1 MPSCFSSLLL
11 ATSLGVLS
19 GAPAQQPAT
28 SASTKA
34 EVKTPVPSTSG
45 RKPSTKVKAPGA
57 KVAARPTSVKPT
69 TATTSKAAAADCDLP
84 VSTVAAVKP
93 VPIAADPLAPTLA
106 PCAEPTKKP

>member
-28 SASTKA
+28 PVPTKA
-34 EVKTPVPSTSG
+34 EVKAPDPSTSV

-69 TATTSKAAAADCDLP
+69 TTTSKAAAADCDLP
-84 VSTVAAVKP
+84 ASTVAAVKP